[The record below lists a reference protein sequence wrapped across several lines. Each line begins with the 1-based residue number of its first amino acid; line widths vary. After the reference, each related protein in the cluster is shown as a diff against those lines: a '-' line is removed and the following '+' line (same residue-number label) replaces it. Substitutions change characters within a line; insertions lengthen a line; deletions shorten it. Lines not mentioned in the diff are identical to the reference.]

1 MISDKTM
8 ITLAIDTAT
17 EACSVALHTPEH
29 GYTRFEVCP
38 QQHSQ
43 KLLPMVDEVL
53 KEAGIALQDVE
64 LLAYGHGPGSF
75 TGVRIA
81 TGMIQGLALGS
92 GLPVAG
98 ISTLQTMAQQAMQ
111 TSDASVVAAAIDARM
126 GEVYFG
132 LFQCKD
138 GIATRVGEEQVCSP
152 AHAATLL
159 AEHAQCAKVG
169 TGWDAYPE
177 LTALLNNE
185 TVSIRYP
192 DASAM
197 IALAENALRAGT
209 TTDAMGITPVYLR
222 DKVTWK
228 KLPGRE

>member
-1 MISDKTM
+1 MM
-8 ITLAIDTAT
+8 TLAIDTAT
-17 EACSVALHTPEH
+17 EACSVALQTQEH
-29 GYTRFEVCP
+29 SYTRFEVCP

-53 KEAGIALQDVE
+53 KEADIRLQDVE
-64 LLAYGHGPGSF
+64 LLAYGRGPGSF

-111 TSDASVVAAAIDARM
+111 TTNASVVAAAIDARM

-132 LFQCKD
+132 VFQRQD
-138 GIATRVGEEQVCSP
+138 DIAILVGEERVCSP
-152 AHAATLL
+152 ADAAAALDERADYT
-159 AEHAQCAKVG
+159 KVG
-169 TGWDAYPE
+169 TGWAAYPE
-177 LTALLNNE
+177 LSTLLNNE
-185 TVSIRYP
+185 DVAIHYP
-192 DASAM
+192 NASAM
-197 IALAENALRAGT
+197 IALAEVALRDGV

>member
-1 MISDKTM
+1 M

-17 EACSVALHTPEH
+17 EACSVALKTHNQS
-29 GYTRFEVCP
+29 YTRFEVCP

-53 KEAGIALQDVE
+53 KEAGLRLRDVDM
-64 LLAYGHGPGSF
+64 LAYGRGPGSF

-98 ISTLQTMAQQAMQ
+98 ISTLQTMAQQALQ
-111 TSDASVVAAAIDARM
+111 TTDSAVVAAAIDARM

-132 LFQCKD
+132 IFERKD
-138 GIATRVGEEQVCSP
+138 GIATLIGEERVCSP
-152 AHAATLL
+152 ADAAASLT
-159 AEHAQCAKVG
+159 EQSDYAKVG
-169 TGWDAYPE
+169 TGWAAYPE
-177 LTALLNNE
+177 LSVLLNDE
-185 TVSIRYP
+185 DVVIHYP
-192 DASAM
+192 DAASM
-197 IALAENALRAGT
+197 TVLAERASHDGA
-209 TTDAMGITPVYLR
+209 TTDAMGISPVYLR